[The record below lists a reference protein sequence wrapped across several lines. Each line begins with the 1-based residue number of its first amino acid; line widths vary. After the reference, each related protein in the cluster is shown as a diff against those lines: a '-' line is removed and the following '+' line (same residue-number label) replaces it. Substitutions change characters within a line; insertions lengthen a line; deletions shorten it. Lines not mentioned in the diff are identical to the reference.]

1 MRKLSLLLVV
11 LLAAGSAGLYGQ
23 MAINT
28 EFEIS
33 GDATATLGYNL
44 DHQKLGFKNEFS
56 SNISLTLVPKM
67 SSSNPMDMGMDST
80 GWIGV
85 IELKDFRIII
95 DEGHDDVNEV
105 SKTASTA
112 TGDGD
117 AVDGSMPSHAHAND
131 GSVVPNPYMHAHPMT
146 AEEALYSLDDN
157 QSGGLDITVTAD
169 TEYIGGYVGA
179 GDSAAF
185 AASTHTHVFP
195 EFADAGSMRAE
206 DTTVGESDDGIDQ
219 TMTEAGKFTIPT
231 ATCDTSCV
239 TAAGGHQAY
248 SATATTSVHD
258 VPAHQHLVELL
269 DLDTEDTVFEKV
281 MIHDTPIMPVAPIA
295 HTHDTGHAHDGHTHE
310 AHTHTAYAHSEH
322 THDSAL
328 VIKNPTITAKLKNGP
343 LSIQIYAAPAN
354 VAGLVDPVED
364 DEDEDHLAESDD
376 KDLHVDLGGHG
387 ITLGYDTE
395 GLGIAVGI
403 SSELAYDEPEAGK
416 TAGANDEYD
425 DPGDKGNWYI
435 SGDINV
441 DIGPATVDLQVVQ
454 TIKGDD
460 SDPTVGPETGF
471 AAKITGNLGD
481 LSLSAGGDI
490 VLTGATDTTAASTDY
505 ELGAGLGF
513 ALTDTTTMDADYIY
527 STDKDVASDVEVS
540 LKDTAGIIENLSL
553 ALSWGL
559 YDLTNGNPDNEDKGH
574 NDNLDMMV
582 GANLGYGFEALGGK
596 LTPSIDV
603 KYNRLDSDKAVV
615 DTEVKLLLTEAIPQA
630 EIGMKWKS
638 SSLFDP
644 DNDDLG
650 VLTAWTKVSY

>member
-1 MRKLSLLLVV
+1 
-11 LLAAGSAGLYGQ
+11 
-23 MAINT
+23 
-28 EFEIS
+28 
-33 GDATATLGYNL
+33 
-44 DHQKLGFKNEFS
+44 
-56 SNISLTLVPKM
+56 
-67 SSSNPMDMGMDST
+67 MDMGMDST

-105 SKTASTA
+105 SKTTSAA

-146 AEEALYSLDDN
+146 AEEALYSLTANDDGSLN
-157 QSGGLDITVTAD
+157 LTFTPD
-169 TEYIGGYVGA
+169 TGYVGGHV
-179 GDSAAF
+179 GDVVAANPSAF
-185 AASTHTHVFP
+185 AASTHTHDFP
-195 EFADAGSMRAE
+195 DFADAGSMRAE
-206 DTTVGESDDGIDQ
+206 DTTVGENDDGTDQ
-219 TMTEAGKFTIPT
+219 TMIAAGTFTIPT
-231 ATCDTSCV
+231 DQCDTSCV
-239 TAAGGHQAY
+239 EQAGGHQAY
-248 SATATTSVHD
+248 SGTATSSVNN

-328 VIKNPTITAKLKNGP
+328 VIKNPTITAKLINGP
-343 LSIQIYAAPAN
+343 LSIKIFKAPEN
-354 VAGLVDPVED
+354 VAGLVDPVEN
-364 DEDEDHLAESDD
+364 DEDDDHLAESDD
-376 KDLHVDLGGHG
+376 EDIHVDLGGAG

-403 SSELAYDEPEAGK
+403 SSELAYDEPEDNAD
-416 TAGANDEYD
+416 TEEDESARK
-425 DPGDKGNWYI
+425 GDWYI
-435 SGDINV
+435 NGDINV
-441 DIGPATVDLQVVQ
+441 DIGPATIDLQVVQ

-540 LKDTAGIIENLSL
+540 LKDTAGIIENLSF

-559 YDLTNGNPDNEDKGH
+559 YDLSNGNPDNEDKGH
-574 NDNLDMMV
+574 NDKLDMMV

-630 EIGMKWKS
+630 ELGMKWKS
-638 SSLFDP
+638 DSVFDP
-644 DNDDLG
+644 DDDSLG